1 MAPVR
6 NKLGSILTKAPSQ
19 TSTII
24 TAGCGL
30 AFVFVKLFLLDNSC
44 CFCQCGVTHLSP
56 SANYCG
62 MVGETQTKPHYLTQL
77 KGSLNEHY
85 LTLASP

>member
-1 MAPVR
+1 MVPVR
-6 NKLGSILTKAPSQ
+6 NKLGSILTKAPRQ

-24 TAGCGL
+24 TTGCGL

-56 SANYCG
+56 CANYRRRKLL
-62 MVGETQTKPHYLTQL
+62 VGETQPKPHLP
-77 KGSLNEHY
+77 E
-85 LTLASP
+85 